1 MAQEI
6 ERRFLV
12 SRLPTLPGSG
22 VGIHQVY
29 LRADPAASI
38 RVRICNDAR
47 ATLTIKGAGSGAAR
61 DEFEYPLPLADAWAI
76 CRLGVGVPI
85 DKTRCQL
92 TYHDTTWE
100 IDVFSG
106 VNDGLIVAEV
116 ELDAIDQPLA
126 LPAWVGR
133 EVTAEPE
140 YRNASLALRPY
151 SSWPSP
157 PD

>member
-1 MAQEI
+1 MAHEI

-12 SRLPTLPGSG
+12 SRLPALPENG
-22 VGIHQVY
+22 VRIRQVY

-38 RVRICNDAR
+38 RVRICDGTR
-47 ATLTIKGAGSGAAR
+47 ATLTIKSAGSGALR
-61 DEFEYPLPLADAWAI
+61 DEFEYPLPLADARAI
-76 CRLGVGVPI
+76 CHLGIGVPI
-85 DKTRCQL
+85 QKTRYEVTCD
-92 TYHDTTWE
+92 DTTWE

-106 VNDGLIVAEV
+106 VNAGLIVAEV
-116 ELDAIDQPLA
+116 ELDAIDAPLS

-133 EVTAEPE
+133 EVTAEPR
-140 YRNASLALRPY
+140 YRNASLALEPY